1 MREEGFDPTDFSVVV
16 KLRGN
21 LPKAW
26 KWGPKKGKR
35 PSRTCWRKRNT
46 RPDSHSDMLMAQ
58 PNGSVFAPMANLRV
72 TCNCGAIYEVIETKG
87 PSRESR
93 PAKCVLC
100 DREMFAWEGDNVG
113 QLHLIG
119 RPDEDRE

>member
-1 MREEGFDPTDFSVVV
+1 
-16 KLRGN
+16 
-21 LPKAW
+21 
-26 KWGPKKGKR
+26 
-35 PSRTCWRKRNT
+35 
-46 RPDSHSDMLMAQ
+46 MLAAQ

-113 QLHLIG
+113 QSGVLTRIANNV
-119 RPDEDRE
+119 

>member
-1 MREEGFDPTDFSVVV
+1 
-16 KLRGN
+16 
-21 LPKAW
+21 
-26 KWGPKKGKR
+26 
-35 PSRTCWRKRNT
+35 
-46 RPDSHSDMLMAQ
+46 MLITQ

-72 TCNCGAIYEVIETKG
+72 TCDCGAIYEVIETKG

-100 DREMFAWEGDNVG
+100 DREMFACEGDNVG
-113 QLHLIG
+113 QLRLIW

>member
-1 MREEGFDPTDFSVVV
+1 
-16 KLRGN
+16 
-21 LPKAW
+21 
-26 KWGPKKGKR
+26 
-35 PSRTCWRKRNT
+35 
-46 RPDSHSDMLMAQ
+46 MLMAQ

-100 DREMFAWEGDNVG
+100 DREMFAWKGDNVG
-113 QLHLIG
+113 QLHLVQQVTLVQFPSNTRAKFVT
-119 RPDEDRE
+119 RPLQE